1 MKNTKGFTLVEILLA
16 VMIVG
21 IVGIALAAL
30 TSAAVRESNVGRT
43 RMMLRNQISVAMR
56 QLRQDVLE
64 SSGGSASGG
73 TLMLQQERAIGPAH
87 QAAAVS
93 YSFSGN
99 TITRTKD
106 DHSRVWVSN
115 IKSGN
120 SSFVS
125 PQFLFIH
132 QGSGDAPVNSVLRVR
147 LIVGFTDSKPIVTE
161 TVEETFILP
170 HGFSITHDVV
180 D

>member
-21 IVGIALAAL
+21 VVGIALAAL

-43 RMMLRNQISVAMR
+43 RMILRNQISVAMR

-64 SSGGSASGG
+64 SSGGSANGG
-73 TLMLQQERAIGPAH
+73 NLTLLQEKAIGPEH
-87 QAAAVS
+87 QAAEVV

-106 DHSRVWVSN
+106 GNSRIWVSN

-120 SSFVS
+120 TDFVS
-125 PQFLFIH
+125 PQFLFVH
-132 QGSGDAPVNSVLRVR
+132 SGSAGAPVNSVLRVR
-147 LIVGFTDSKPIVTE
+147 LLVGFTDSKPIITE

-170 HGFSITHDVV
+170 HGFSITHN
-180 D
+180 